1 MNRLFNDKV
10 LSVIFRILVLTAIAK
25 SIALA
30 AFVFLPKSGVENAR
44 GDKDIVN
51 FNAKGPTSLFIS
63 SGGRAVSSVQASNLK
78 LMAVYKEAN
87 SSEGFAIISDGSAPM
102 VVKSGGA
109 YKQYKLG
116 EIKPDGVYLVDG
128 GSSVWVE
135 FTKSTLSAMTQPP
148 QQNSLLLNRDRVGF
162 ARPSTALSNDGQG
175 GESES
180 YSNMIQRSE
189 IQELISNPDNV
200 FKNIGFK
207 EVMKDG
213 KIDGFRV
220 LSINRNSPL
229 AKLGLRQGDIVQSF
243 NGIKLDSYASVL
255 ELYGKADSISR
266 VKLEV
271 TRNNEK
277 KEFEYEIY

>member
-10 LSVIFRILVLTAIAK
+10 LSVIFRVLILTAIAK

-44 GDKDIVN
+44 GDKDIVS
-51 FNAKGPTSLFIS
+51 FNAKGPTSLFAVE
-63 SGGRAVSSVQASNLK
+63 GRRNVPSVQASNLK
-78 LMAVYKEAN
+78 LLAVYKEAN
-87 SSEGFAIISDGSAPM
+87 SSEGFAIISDGSVSA
-102 VVKSGGA
+102 VVRSGEA

-116 EIKPDGVYLVDG
+116 EIKSDGVYLVDG
-128 GSSVWVE
+128 GSSVWIE
-135 FTKSTLSAMTQPP
+135 FAKSTLGAINQP
-148 QQNSLLLNRDRVGF
+148 QQPNPLLFSRNRM
-162 ARPSTALSNDGQG
+162 GQEGMPLMMPPGDMPG
-175 GESES
+175 GEEP

-189 IQELISNPDNV
+189 IQEMMSNPDAA

-229 AKLGLRQGDIVQSF
+229 AKLGIKTGDIIQSF
-243 NGIKLDSYASVL
+243 NGIRLDSYSSAL
-255 ELYGKADSISR
+255 ELYGKASSISR
-266 VKLEV
+266 VKLEIM
-271 TRNNEK
+271 RNNEK

>member
-10 LSVIFRILVLTAIAK
+10 LSVIFRVLILTAIAK

-30 AFVFLPKSGVENAR
+30 AFVFLPKSGVENAH

-51 FNAKGPTSLFIS
+51 FNAKGPTSLFAVE
-63 SGGRAVSSVQASNLK
+63 GRRNVPSVQASNLK
-78 LMAVYKEAN
+78 LLAVYKEAN
-87 SSEGFAIISDGSAPM
+87 SSEGFAIISDGSVSA
-102 VVKSGGA
+102 VVRSGEA

-116 EIKPDGVYLVDG
+116 EIKADGVYLVDG
-128 GSSVWVE
+128 GSSVWIE
-135 FTKSTLSAMTQPP
+135 FAKSTLSMMQP
-148 QQNSLLLNRDRVGF
+148 QQPNPLILGRDRMGPEGMPF
-162 ARPSTALSNDGQG
+162 MMSPGDG
-175 GESES
+175 GEEP

-189 IQELISNPDNV
+189 IQEMMSNPDTA

-220 LSINRNSPL
+220 LNINRNSPL
-229 AKLGLRQGDIVQSF
+229 AKLGIRTGDIIQSF
-243 NGIKLDSYASVL
+243 NGIRLDSYASAL
-255 ELYGKADSISR
+255 ELYNKASSISR
-266 VKLEV
+266 VKLEIM
-271 TRNNEK
+271 RNNEK